1 MQAKTITP
9 KTQELFEKLNDDVI
23 TISWKWQ
30 IIRSLYGTQERVDL
44 LSATAP
50 SFFQV
55 CQSTFA
61 DDVFLMLSRITDSPK
76 TRGQENL
83 VIARLIDSIDANQDP
98 AFHQKLKQMADAA
111 ILACLPFRKHRHKRL
126 AHSDLS
132 FKLQTA
138 GNLIPNISVDEI
150 NRAVEALQN
159 VLNEFNRHFLDR
171 ETSYKV
177 IENGGVKALVTY
189 LQKGVDA
196 FEAEKRQALAAHSA
210 TRKST

>member
-1 MQAKTITP
+1 MLTKTITP
-9 KTQELFEKLNDDVI
+9 QTQELFEKLNDDVI

-55 CQSTFA
+55 CQTTFA
-61 DDVFLMLSRITDSPK
+61 DDVYLMLSRITDSPK
-76 TRGQENL
+76 TYDQENL
-83 VIARLIDSIDANQDP
+83 VIARLIDSVDPSQDP
-98 AFHQKLKQMADAA
+98 VFYQKLKQMTDAA

-126 AHSDLS
+126 AHSELN
-132 FKLQTA
+132 FKLQTSA
-138 GNLIPNISVDEI
+138 NLIPNISVAEI
-150 NRAVEALQN
+150 NRAIEALQKL
-159 VLNEFNRHFLDR
+159 LNEFCRYFFQRD
-171 ETSYKV
+171 TSYKV

-196 FEAEKRQALAAHSA
+196 VEKEKQQALAAHGA
-210 TRKST
+210 